1 MNLQAAGCAA
11 YAPQAL
17 WTQARER
24 LNVVTV
30 VCANARYAILEL
42 EQMMQRT
49 NRNPEQNA
57 HDVSREPRASKR
69 LTTLADPKIDWTNV
83 AAGFGVPAS
92 RAECPE
98 GFARALKRALER
110 EGPSL
115 IEAVL
120 A

>member
-1 MNLQAAGCAA
+1 MHTTFRANR
-11 YAPQAL
+11 
-17 WTQARER
+17 ARE
-24 LNVVTV
+24 
-30 VCANARYAILEL
+30 
-42 EQMMQRT
+42 
-49 NRNPEQNA
+49 
-57 HDVSREPRASKR
+57 R